1 MRCVL
6 LLGLAVVAFL
16 PSQPA
21 DGCAIPWRH
30 GESVNVNSEDAL
42 IVWDEAT
49 KTEHF
54 IRRANFQTTAKDFG
68 FLVPTPTQP
77 ELAEA
82 NDSIF
87 TALADAT
94 KPRVIYQ
101 KVKQK
106 VYRNEK
112 KSVAGMA
119 PMAEDRAPMAPRV
132 QVLEQKKVAG
142 FDAAVLKANDPKA
155 LREWLDKNGYD
166 ARKELIEWFQW
177 YTDHEWIITAFKL
190 SKDDSVANTMTGRTV
205 RMTFKA
211 EKPFY
216 PYREP
221 ADMRKANPGA
231 GQRMLKVFFLADK
244 RYEGTLG
251 EKGEW
256 PGRTAWANATPAP
269 TASTVFS
276 NLGLEPKIATAAGAK
291 KWHLTEFEDKS
302 FPRPGTDEV
311 YFKPSADQ
319 SNIERPPV
327 VVPVYEYEYVDAPE
341 PGLSTSPAAEGYAFP
356 ILLGVLAIVVGVIC
370 LLGWLLTR
378 K

>member
-1 MRCVL
+1 MRAFLL
-6 LLGLAVVAFL
+6 LLGLAAVACV
-16 PSQPA
+16 PSPPA
-21 DGCAIPWRH
+21 NGCAIPWPRDQ
-30 GESVNVNSEDAL
+30 GVTVDSEDAL

-54 IRRANFQTTAKDFG
+54 IRRANFRTAAKEFG

-87 TALADAT
+87 AALADAT

-101 KVKQK
+101 TVKQTMQ
-106 VYRNEK
+106 RNAK
-112 KSVAGMA
+112 TAMAGAA
-119 PMAEDRAPMAPRV
+119 PDRAPPMGRV
-132 QVLEQKKVAG
+132 DVLETKKVAG

-155 LREWLDKNGYD
+155 LRDWLDTNGYD
-166 ARKELIEWFQW
+166 ARKELVEWFKW

-190 SKDDSVANTMTGRTV
+190 SKDGSLANQLTGRTV

-211 EKPFY
+211 ERPFY

-221 ADMRKANPGA
+221 ADMRAVKPDA
-231 GQRMLKVFFLADK
+231 GQRMLKVYFLSDK

-251 EKGEW
+251 DAGQW
-256 PGRTAWANATPAP
+256 PGQPAWSNAIPVHLT
-269 TASTVFS
+269 STVFA
-276 NLGLEPKIATAAGAK
+276 NVGLEPKAKDAATAK

-311 YFKPSADQ
+311 YFKVAADQ
-319 SNIERPPV
+319 TALERPPV
-327 VVPVYEYEYVDAPE
+327 VVPVYEYEYVDEVRPPANA
-341 PGLSTSPAAEGYAFP
+341 LAAEGYAFP
-356 ILLGVLAIVVGVIC
+356 ILLGVLAVVVGVIG

-378 K
+378 KK

>member
-1 MRCVL
+1 MRSTFFV
-6 LLGLAVVAFL
+6 LGLVAVAL
-16 PSQPA
+16 IPSRPA

-30 GESVNVNSEDAL
+30 GESVNVASEDAL

-82 NDSIF
+82 NDAIF

-101 KVKQK
+101 KVKQ
-106 VYRNEK
+106 RIHGNSRMMAGEAAP
-112 KSVAGMA
+112 KSAA
-119 PMAEDRAPMAPRV
+119 PDAPRV

-155 LREWLDKNGYD
+155 LRDWLDKNGYD
-166 ARKELIEWFQW
+166 ARKELVEWFQW
-177 YTDHEWIITAFKL
+177 YTDHQWIITAFKL
-190 SKDDSVANTMTGRTV
+190 SKDGSLGNQVQGRTV

-221 ADMRKANPGA
+221 ADMRKANPGS

-256 PGRTAWANATPAP
+256 PGRTAWANTTPEH

-276 NLGLEPKIATAAGAK
+276 NLGLEPKTAAVEGAK

-311 YFKPSADQ
+311 FFKLASDQ
-319 SNIERPPV
+319 SNVERPPV
-327 VVPVYEYEYVDAPE
+327 VVPVYEYEYVDGPVD
-341 PGLSTSPAAEGYAFP
+341 TSPNTLAAEGYAFP
-356 ILLGVLAIVVGVIC
+356 ILLGVLALVVGVIC

>member
-1 MRCVL
+1 MRAFLL
-6 LLGLAVVAFL
+6 LLGLAAVACI
-16 PSQPA
+16 PSPPA
-21 DGCAIPWRH
+21 KGCAIPWRLNQPV
-30 GESVNVNSEDAL
+30 SVNSEDAL

-54 IRRANFQTTAKDFG
+54 IRRANFQTDAKDFG

-77 ELAEA
+77 ELFEA
-82 NDSIF
+82 NDVIF
-87 TALADAT
+87 AALADAT

-101 KVKQK
+101 TVKQRIE
-106 VYRNEK
+106 RNVK
-112 KSVAGMA
+112 AGA
-119 PMAEDRAPMAPRV
+119 ANPPPSARAPDAARV
-132 QVLEQKKVAG
+132 EVLETKKVAG

-155 LREWLDKNGYD
+155 LREWLDTNGYD
-166 ARKELIEWFQW
+166 ARKELVEWFKW

-190 SKDDSVANTMTGRTV
+190 SKDGSQTNQLQGRTV

-221 ADMRKANPGA
+221 ADMRAAKPGA
-231 GQRMLKVFFLADK
+231 GQRLLKVFFLSDK

-251 EKGEW
+251 EKGAW
-256 PGRTAWANATPAP
+256 PGQAVWANANPANVS
-269 TASTVFS
+269 STVFT
-276 NLGLEPKIATAAGAK
+276 NIGLEPKVKDAAIGK

-311 YFKPSADQ
+311 YFKVAADQ
-319 SNIERPPV
+319 STLERPPV
-327 VVPVYEYEYVDAPE
+327 VVPVYEYEYVDEVPPPANT
-341 PGLSTSPAAEGYAFP
+341 LAAEGYAFP
-356 ILLGVLAIVVGVIC
+356 ILIGVMAIVVGVIC

>member
-1 MRCVL
+1 MRFTL
-6 LLGLAVVAFL
+6 LLAGLAAVALL
-16 PSQPA
+16 PSRPA

-30 GESVNVNSEDAL
+30 GESVNVASEDAL

-77 ELAEA
+77 ELKEA
-82 NDSIF
+82 NDAIF
-87 TALADAT
+87 AALADAT
-94 KPRVIYQ
+94 KPRVVYQ
-101 KVKQK
+101 KVKQQIQ
-106 VYRNEK
+106 RNA
-112 KSVAGMA
+112 KSAMAGAA
-119 PMAEDRAPMAPRV
+119 PEARAPMAPRV

-155 LREWLDKNGYD
+155 LREWLEKNGYD

-190 SKDDSVANTMTGRTV
+190 SKDGSLGNSLQGRTV

-231 GQRMLKVFFLADK
+231 GQRMLKVYFLSDK

-251 EKGEW
+251 EKGDW
-256 PGRTAWANATPAP
+256 PGRAAWANATPEH
-269 TASTVFS
+269 ASTTVFS
-276 NLGLEPKIATAAGAK
+276 NLGLDPKIAATEGAK

-311 YFKPSADQ
+311 YFKPAADQ
-319 SNIERPPV
+319 TTLERPPV
-327 VVPVYEYEYVDAPE
+327 VVPVYEYEYVDGPE
-341 PGLSTSPAAEGYAFP
+341 PGSSTSPAAEGYAFP
-356 ILLGVLAIVVGVIC
+356 ILLGVLALVVGVIC